1 MKKSNLFL
9 LYFIA
14 LNCYVITTQA
24 MNENNQLENIVEL
37 AHAQI
42 SDPTT
47 DTLTNITLQA
57 QSVTFTSNNTS
68 IINIT
73 HAISITNV
81 ALPINYIFIPEP
93 HDDPSCCAFLLT
105 KYCSCLF
112 FNHNEYNTL
121 ERNRILYMAISHRL
135 QT

>member
-14 LNCYVITTQA
+14 FNCYVITTQA
-24 MNENNQLENIVEL
+24 MNENNQLENILEL

-47 DTLTNITLQA
+47 DALTTITLQA
-57 QSVTFTSNNTS
+57 QTVTFTSNNTS
-68 IINIT
+68 VINIT
-73 HAISITNV
+73 HAILITNV
-81 ALPINYIFIPEP
+81 ALPTNYISIPEP
-93 HDDPSCCAFLLT
+93 KDDPSCCALQLQ

-121 ERNRILYMAISHRL
+121 ESNRILYMAISHRL